1 MKIAVRV
8 PNWIGDAVL
17 SLPALA
23 ALKAGRSEAEIWVVA
38 QEWVKDLFT
47 SGTPADGVVTLSGG
61 TSLGGLRSAARRI
74 RQEGFDAGLLL
85 TNSFGS
91 ALVFA
96 LARIPKRW
104 GYKRDS
110 RGFLLT
116 QSVPFDGAAAPVHQ
130 AEYYLRLIRGLGIK
144 TPPTPMRLALAP
156 GEKEAARKLLDSLGL
171 KRDKKKPLVI
181 LNPGAS
187 YGPAKRWPVER
198 FAGLASRL
206 QAARSARIVI
216 TGSPEE
222 AELADRLASS
232 MSRQPVI
239 LSGRTSLRGL
249 LGILSCAELFI
260 TNDSGPM
267 HMANALGIPV
277 VGLFGPTDP
286 VVTRPYQPPFTV
298 LWKGAACWPCLYRSC
313 PYGHQCMTA
322 IEPEEVL
329 EASLSYLR

>member
-74 RQEGFDAGLLL
+74 RQEGFDTGLLL

-96 LARIPKRW
+96 LARIPERW

-116 QSVPFDGAAAPVHQ
+116 QGVPFDGAAAPVHQ

-239 LSGRTSLRGL
+239 LSGRTSVRGL

-286 VVTRPYQPPFTV
+286 AVTRPYQPPFTV